1 MDQIWL
7 WVGFNVFVLA
17 MLALDLGVFHKEA
30 HEVSIKE
37 AGAWSALWVTLSLIF
52 NFLIYH
58 FMGAEVGLQ
67 FLTGYLIEKAL
78 SVDNIFVFVLI
89 FSYFQVPPRYQ
100 HRVLFW
106 GILGALLMR
115 GAMIAAGAALL
126 ERYDWII
133 YIFGAFLVFTGIR
146 MAWQKEMDIK
156 PESNPVI
163 RMVKRFV
170 PVTNQ
175 YYGQSFFTQESV
187 GGKLRRV
194 ATPLF
199 VVLVLVETTDLIFA
213 VDSIPAIFAITTD
226 PFIVYTSNVFAIL
239 GLRALYFLLAGVIH
253 KFHYLKLGLSVVLVL
268 VGVKM
273 LVTYFDYH
281 VPVGLSLG
289 VIGGVLLIAVAASL
303 MFPKASQAHDPVVH
317 DPLERRPTDPAYAPI
332 DPDDDN
338 DAPTGIQ
345 G

>member
-1 MDQIWL
+1 MDQVWL
-7 WVGFNVFVLA
+7 WIGFNVFVLM

-30 HEVSIKE
+30 HEVSMRE
-37 AGAWSALWVTLSLIF
+37 AAGWSLLWVSLSLVF
-52 NFLIYH
+52 NYGIYH
-58 FMGAEVGLQ
+58 FMGPQVGLE

-89 FSYFQVPPRYQ
+89 FSYFNVPPRYQ

-115 GAMIAAGAALL
+115 GAMIAAGAALIAQ
-126 ERYDWII
+126 YHWII

-146 MAWQKEMDIK
+146 MAMQTEHDIE

-163 RMVKRFV
+163 RLVKRFV
-170 PVTNQ
+170 PVTNR
-175 YYGQSFFTQESV
+175 YHGQKFFIREEV
-187 GGKLRRV
+187 GGRLRRV

-253 KFHYLKLGLSVVLVL
+253 KFHYLKLGLSAVLVF
-268 VGVKM
+268 VGAKM

-281 VPVGLSLG
+281 VPIGISLG
-289 VIGGVLLIAVAASL
+289 VIGTVLLASVAASL
-303 MFPKASQAHDPVVH
+303 MFPRSVDAHDPVVH
-317 DPLERRPTDPAYAPI
+317 DPLEKRPPDPVYAPI
-332 DPDDDN
+332 DPGPEDGTRG
-338 DAPTGIQ
+338 DAT
-345 G
+345 